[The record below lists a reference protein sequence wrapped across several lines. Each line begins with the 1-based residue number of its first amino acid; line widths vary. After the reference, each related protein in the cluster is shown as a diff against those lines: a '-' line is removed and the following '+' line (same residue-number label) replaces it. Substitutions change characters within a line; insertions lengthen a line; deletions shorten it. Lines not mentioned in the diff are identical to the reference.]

1 MSGNISSGIIAPAIV
16 QAHVTKSELNRVLV
30 NDPENSR
37 PHIHKAFPSPLQY
50 LMITSIPFI
59 LTNNMILLQAK
70 Q

>member
-30 NDPENSR
+30 NDPENCQ
-37 PHIHKAFPSPLQY
+37 PHARKAFPSPLQY
-50 LMITSIPFI
+50 LMNTSIPFI
-59 LTNNMILLQAK
+59 ITNNTILLQAK